1 MQRDVL
7 LLGEAAALVSNELK
21 NEFPDL
27 PWEQPS
33 RLRNRIV
40 HGYWSIDLEI
50 LHTSATDQLPTFSEG
65 LRQALAAV
73 VRWDREPIGSR
84 RQRCR
89 LALDELLTGRLLVG
103 GLCTVSGGHVT

>member
-7 LLGEAAALVSNELK
+7 LLGEAAAQVSNELK

-33 RLRNRIV
+33 RLRNRMV

-50 LHTSATDQLPTFSEG
+50 LHTTATDQLPTFIEG

-73 VRWDREPIGSR
+73 VR
-84 RQRCR
+84 
-89 LALDELLTGRLLVG
+89 
-103 GLCTVSGGHVT
+103 